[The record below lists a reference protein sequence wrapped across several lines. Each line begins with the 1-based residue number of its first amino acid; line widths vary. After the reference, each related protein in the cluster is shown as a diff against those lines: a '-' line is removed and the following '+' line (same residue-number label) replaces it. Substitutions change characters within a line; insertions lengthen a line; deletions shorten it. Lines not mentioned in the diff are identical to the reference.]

1 MLKTDY
7 KDDVFTGQ
15 RKYTMTD
22 NGDNTYSF
30 TDATVYSQVG
40 DNFGADDINATNE
53 AVNGLNSYLE
63 LTQTLSTTNPTD
75 FVFTDVSIHSNS
87 SIQVLAGR
95 ANGDVQ
101 YSINYFYYSDIYTTE
116 GQCTVT
122 FPAFEESDTSL
133 KVRIHVK

>member
-7 KDDVFTGQ
+7 KDDVFSGQ

-30 TDATVYSQVG
+30 TDVTSYSQVG
-40 DNFGADDINATNE
+40 DDFEADDINATNE
-53 AVNGLNSYLE
+53 AVNELTTYLE
-63 LTQTLSTTNPTD
+63 LTQTLSTTDPTD
-75 FVFTDVSIHSNS
+75 FVFTDASIHSNS
-87 SIQVLAGR
+87 LIRVVAGR

-101 YSINYFYYSDIYTTE
+101 YDINYFYYSDIYTTE

-122 FPAFEESDTSL
+122 FPAFYMSDTSL